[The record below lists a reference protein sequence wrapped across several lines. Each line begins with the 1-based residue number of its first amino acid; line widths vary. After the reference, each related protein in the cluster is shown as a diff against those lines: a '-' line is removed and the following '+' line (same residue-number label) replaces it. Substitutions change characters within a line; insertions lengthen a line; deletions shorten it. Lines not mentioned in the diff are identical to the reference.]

1 MPNNIDEHVVKMSFD
16 NKQFESGVSQ
26 SLKTL
31 DDLKKALNFDEVE
44 GSLKNIENAFNNLD
58 LSGLADSVDFIASRF
73 EPLGKIADVALSRI
87 ADKALDAGKKIT
99 DAFFGFSDMSAGQS
113 KYETRTKA
121 VQTIMNATGKSIE
134 EVEAVLDS
142 LQTYTDETSYDFAA
156 MVDNI
161 GKFTSVGVDLEM
173 AEKAMEGIGN
183 EAAKSGASIQQAN
196 NAMYNFAQALSQGA
210 VKLQD
215 WRSISNATMATKE
228 FKEMLIS
235 TAIEIGTLESAG
247 ENVGS
252 LVSTNEKQLAAGEK
266 ALAKAQKATK
276 DRAEKVAAA
285 QEKIASATKK
295 TEVNFQN
302 FESTLSDG
310 WLTADV
316 LIKTLNKYSNMNTD
330 FGREA
335 YYAAQKA
342 LTFTDAIQAT
352 KDAVSSGWMDSFGY
366 IFGNLEE
373 AMELWTNVANALYEY
388 VAIFADW
395 RNEVLESWHTMGG
408 YNDMIEA
415 ASNLW
420 QTFMNIVKGVGE
432 ALTNVFPILNP
443 ENMSQALR
451 DGTKALK
458 DWSAGLLEMFGL
470 QEDVKKE
477 EEEAAEEAEEVADKV
492 DSVKESADSAADSMT
507 DLSDASKEVAKNV
520 NGIETGIKRG
530 MRGDNVKALQQ
541 KLVSLGFRLDK
552 FGVDGIFG
560 PETQGAVEELQRAL
574 GVEVTGALDEA
585 TIAALNTEEGMA
597 KLQERM
603 HKGLSSGDVGKDVKD
618 IQNELNKYLGS
629 NDKIV
634 ADGIYGPK
642 TKAAVE
648 KLQKELGIEV
658 TGVWDDTTRAA
669 FESSKMV
676 LFSLDKIRKGIKR
689 GDTSKEVKALQE
701 QLIKTGYLTDQSV
714 ADGVYGPKTEEAVK
728 KLQRELGVE
737 ETGVWDE
744 ATYHAVAISKRMKKA
759 NLDTAKSAEE
769 AAETVDETSEK
780 TEESAESADK
790 ATTHTTVAMMR
801 LQNIVKGW
809 AAAFKIATKFAS
821 AVTEIAGNILGMF
834 SPLVDVA
841 IRFGSVFG
849 GMFENLAKT
858 LDENDTYGSFV
869 KNVTDAFKPFG
880 DFIKSVANGLN
891 RFLDAYDAFL
901 ESTGK
906 RNTFG
911 NFFDFLNDY
920 LKKIPAIGFIIDIF
934 ETVKSTVGPIISFL
948 IEQVKSLIGWF
959 GSDGF
964 KQAKDSVFGWISEK
978 LTVLREAITK
988 FREDHPEL
996 TIENFLNKIKE
1007 IGGWVGGKFGE
1018 GIDTIKN
1025 KFAEFKAVVDQFAQ
1039 DHPELSIS
1047 NIFEKI
1053 KDTFKGIG
1061 DMFSKFFSGGD
1072 QSEGGSF
1079 FDALKERFKAFEPVL
1094 DWMEGIKDRIVK
1106 LWQSI
1111 FGGGEDVT
1119 AESGIT
1125 KTVKAQIT
1133 TFDGLQSKMS
1143 GIQSVVDWFV
1153 NLKDR
1158 LINAWNDLTNVGKTG
1173 GPDLVKEGGFTSV
1186 FDRLGEFSKEIAK
1199 IDLGKVISTAL
1210 KAMAVY
1216 SVLNISNGIKNFGK
1230 GAKTFGKDIGK
1241 MVESLTKPFTA
1252 IANKVAQNF
1261 DFKGLSKALSERVK
1275 YGKQEKESIGTKAL
1289 KLAGSLLMVVAAIA
1303 IVTKVVKDNNQNDMD
1318 KALWIVGGIL
1328 LALGTISILVAA
1340 FSKEKATN
1348 SKGSMTGILA
1358 LCGGIYLV
1366 VLAIGRVIGII
1377 TGTTTQQ
1384 VLDKALWIVGGAL
1397 VILGVISVLIAAF
1410 SKGETSGVKGIL
1422 SLCAGVYIL
1431 VLALEKTI
1439 KIIKDVSDTELNN
1452 ALVIVGGMLVL
1463 LGIFAVLISATSN
1476 GKTSEIKG
1484 LLKMCLGVYV
1494 LVLALEKVIS
1504 IVDNATSSS
1513 LDKALWIL
1521 GGMTVALGIISVLV
1535 AALSKHEKV
1544 KISGIK
1550 SFVLG
1555 LSAMVGLLS
1564 VLIHIVDTSTQK
1576 SLDKALWIL
1585 GGMVVAVAAFLL
1597 GSYFIGSGDSEK
1609 RSKAMLKGA
1618 GTIVGALG
1626 IIVGAATILVGG
1638 LGELARIES
1647 LDLIGSMKR
1656 GKEILTIVAES
1667 FASFKDKLGAN
1678 WLVIAGFLAAS
1689 WLVGYFPTAPT
1700 SMIEGA
1706 AAISATLAI
1715 IVSAAT
1721 VLIGGIGELDRIES
1735 LDLLGSVKRGKEILA
1750 IVASTLSSFKEKMG
1764 LSLPT
1769 IGGILTVST
1778 MVGLIPTAPTSMIEG
1793 ATAISAA
1800 LAIIVSAATILIT
1813 GIGAIDEN
1821 IDTDL
1826 VKATESGGKILESVA
1841 TTLSSFGEKL
1851 KLNLPI
1857 IAGMLVASIITGLI
1871 PGGKLAMIAGASAI
1885 GLAADALIVVVGTLI
1900 TGLGVLNQWTDNGL
1914 SQAIDSGGAV
1924 LESISGAIARVK
1936 SGFTKVYNED
1946 LKDFGEAMESVREGI
1961 EGINADGTLDSDMTA
1976 ATSMASKLYSFF
1988 NSLSTYSL
1996 VDAPNVIDGYTSV
2009 ASILIDDVDAFG
2021 KAINNLWNGVS
2032 GISKDKDIN
2041 NDVDTSIQVVTKL
2054 KTDFFDVIGN
2064 EENIPDGSGLQTYN
2078 GKIDEILGNVKTFG
2092 ENIGIFHNNVTG
2104 FSSSQ
2109 IESDATTA
2117 INIAT
2122 HIANFLEFLTGMNIE
2137 QKSQGIKAWFSDET
2151 KGETVIDTVGELA
2164 EAMTNSASSFSGLAN
2179 AGIEKDVT
2187 AAISS
2192 LKAVAEFLTYVS
2204 NDANMDSASIDPE
2217 DSGWIGKDK
2226 LQKLLG
2232 GLSRIAQELVAFDN
2246 QTKDLPLDD
2255 IAAVSRMISD
2265 FLQFGLAGADF
2276 NADSILSGINFE
2288 DVNSRI
2294 AEIIGYVQ
2302 TAISQNESDL
2312 TKSGSSLASS
2322 LYDALNEKTSDFNT
2336 AGENFV
2342 RGLTNGV
2349 YFQTRFAVEAAAYV
2363 ARQMVTAVKNTF
2375 QTASPSKV
2383 TTQIGKYFSEGLSN
2397 GVREEGDN
2405 AVNSS
2410 QRVAENMMQATKD
2423 SLLPLST
2430 ALFDDID
2437 DNPVIRPVV
2446 DMSNVEAAKNR
2457 LPGYFSGQSGRLS
2470 VSASLAKNVAGEF
2483 ERQRSSGKN
2492 GFKNSGSL
2500 PTISRDSSDPERY
2513 ILNNSD
2519 GAGLLDRFD
2528 AKFEKLA
2535 NAITNMQVVLDTGEF
2550 VGATSGAYDKQFGKM
2565 AGRKGR
2571 GN

>member
-1 MPNNIDEHVVKMSFD
+1 MPNVDERVIQMTFD
-16 NKQFESGVSQ
+16 NRQFESGVSQ

-31 DDLKKALNFDEVE
+31 DDLKKALNFDEVK
-44 GSLKNIENAFNNLD
+44 GSLKNIENAFNGVNF
-58 LSGLADSVDFIASRF
+58 SGLSNAVDTIAAKFS
-73 EPLGKIADVALSRI
+73 PLGILGVTAMQRI
-87 ADKALDAGKKIT
+87 SNAAIDAGKKVA
-99 DAFFGFSDMSAGQS
+99 DAFLGFSDMSAGQS
-113 KYETRTKA
+113 KYETQTKA
-121 VQTIMNATGKSIE
+121 VQTITNATGKSVQ
-134 EVEAVLDS
+134 EVEGVLQK
-142 LQTYTDETSYDFAA
+142 LQHYTDETSYDFAE
-156 MVDNI
+156 MVSSI
-161 GKFTSVGVDLEM
+161 GKFTSVGVELER
-173 AEKAMEGIGN
+173 AEAAMEGIAN
-183 EAAKSGASIQQAN
+183 EAAKSGAGKAEAN
-196 NAMYNFAQALSQGA
+196 RAMYNFAQALSSGY
-210 VKLQD
+210 VKLID
-215 WRSISNATMATKE
+215 WKSIENANMATKE
-228 FKEMLIS
+228 FKETLIE
-235 TAIEIGTLESAG
+235 TAIEEGVLERKGDGVGTMLKQTSKGVKETTIDYKSF
-247 ENVGS
+247 
-252 LVSTNEKQLAAGEK
+252 NE
-266 ALAKAQKATK
+266 
-276 DRAEKVAAA
+276 
-285 QEKIASATKK
+285 
-295 TEVNFQN
+295 
-302 FESTLSDG
+302 TLSEE
-310 WLTADV
+310 WLTSDV
-316 LIKTLNKYSNMNTD
+316 LIKTLEKYADTSKP
-330 FGREA
+330 FGEA
-335 YYAAQKA
+335 AYRAAQEA
-342 LTFTDAIQAT
+342 LTFSDALDAV
-352 KDAVSSGWMDSFGY
+352 KDAVSSGWMQTFKLLFGD
-366 IFGNLEE
+366 LDE
-373 AMELWTNVANALYEY
+373 ARHLWTDVANSLVEY
-388 VAIFADW
+388 TDIFASW
-395 RNEVLESWHTMGG
+395 RNEVLKGWHDAEG

-420 QTFMNIVKGVGE
+420 QTFMNIVQGVGQ
-432 ALTNVFPILNP
+432 ALSDVFPFLKADVMTDILVGATRKIK
-443 ENMSQALR
+443 ES
-451 DGTKALK
+451 
-458 DWSAGLLEMFGL
+458 SASLLEMFGIE
-470 QEDVKKE
+470 QDIQE
-477 EEEAAEEAEEVADKV
+477 EEEETAEEAVEVKDKV
-492 DSVKESADSAADSMT
+492 DDVKESADAAADSMT
-507 DLSDASKEVAKNV
+507 DLGDATKDVAKSV
-520 NGIETGIKRG
+520 SGIETGIKRG

-585 TIAALNTEEGMA
+585 TLAALNTEEGMA

-689 GDTSKEVKALQE
+689 GGTSKEVKALQE

-744 ATYHAVAISKRMKKA
+744 ATYHAVARSKRMKKA

-769 AAETVDETSEK
+769 AAETVNETSEK

-790 ATTHTTVAMMR
+790 ATTHATVAMMR

-809 AAAFKIATKFAS
+809 AAALKIATKFAS

-891 RFLDAYDAFL
+891 GFLDAYDAFL

-934 ETVKSTVGPIISFL
+934 ETVKSVVGPIISFL

-1061 DMFSKFFSGGD
+1061 DMFSKFFSSGE
-1072 QSEGGSF
+1072 QSESGSF
-1079 FDALKERFKAFEPVL
+1079 FDVLKERFKAFEPIL

-1111 FGGGEDVT
+1111 FGGGEEAT
-1119 AESGIT
+1119 AESGIS
-1125 KTVKAQIT
+1125 KVVKAQIT

-1241 MVESLTKPFTA
+1241 MVESLTKPFTM
-1252 IANKVAQNF
+1252 IANKVAKNF
-1261 DFKGLSKALSERVK
+1261 DFKGLSKALSDRIK
-1275 YGKQEKESIGTKAL
+1275 YGKQDKESAGTKAL

-1318 KALWIVGGIL
+1318 KALWIIGGIL
-1328 LALGTISILVAA
+1328 VALGTISILVAA

-1358 LCGGIYLV
+1358 LCGGIYLI

-1377 TGTTTQQ
+1377 TGTNQQ
-1384 VLDKALWIVGGAL
+1384 LLEKALWIVGGAL
-1397 VILGVISVLIAAF
+1397 AVLGIISVLIAAF
-1410 SKGETSGVKGIL
+1410 SKGEPSGVKGIL

-1452 ALVIVGGMLVL
+1452 ALVIVGGMLAL
-1463 LGIFAVLISATSN
+1463 LGIFAVLISATSK

-1504 IVDNATSSS
+1504 IVGNAKSSS

-1521 GGMTVALGIISVLV
+1521 GGMTVALGIISVSV

-1564 VLIHIVDTSTQK
+1564 VLIHIVDTSNQK

-1585 GGMVVAVAAFLL
+1585 GGMVAAVAAFLL

-1689 WLVGYFPTAPT
+1689 WLVGYFSTAPT

-1764 LSLPT
+1764 LSLPI
-1769 IGGILTVST
+1769 IGGILAVST
-1778 MVGLIPTAPTSMIEG
+1778 IVGLIPTAPTSMIEG

-1914 SQAIDSGGAV
+1914 SEAIDSGGEV

-1946 LKDFGEAMESVREGI
+1946 LKDFGEAMESVRNGI

-1976 ATSMASKLYSFF
+1976 ATSMASKLYTFF
-1988 NSLSTYSL
+1988 NSLRTYSL
-1996 VDAPNVIDGYTSV
+1996 ADAPNAVDGYTSV

-2021 KAINNLWNGVS
+2021 KAINSLWNGVS
-2032 GISKDKDIN
+2032 GISKDKDID

-2064 EENIPDGSGLQTYN
+2064 DENIPDGSGLQTYN

-2109 IESDATTA
+2109 IELDTTTA
-2117 INIAT
+2117 ISIAT
-2122 HIANFLEFLTGMNIE
+2122 HIAEFLESLTGMNIE
-2137 QKSQGIKAWFSDET
+2137 QRSQGIKAWFTDET

-2164 EAMTNSASSFSGLAN
+2164 SAMARSSSSFTGLSKAN
-2179 AGIEKDVT
+2179 IVKDVE
-2187 AAISS
+2187 AAITS
-2192 LKAVAEFLTYVS
+2192 LKSVAGFLNELSTQDVSSAAAS
-2204 NDANMDSASIDPE
+2204 NDDASWE
-2217 DSGWIGKDK
+2217 LTDK
-2226 LQKLLG
+2226 LQVVLG
-2232 GLSRIAQELVAFDN
+2232 SLGRIATELINFNDE
-2246 QTKDLPLDD
+2246 TKDLPLDD

-2322 LYDALNEKTSDFNT
+2322 LYDALNEKTSDFNI

-2410 QRVAENMMQATKD
+2410 QRVAENMMQAAKD

-2430 ALFDDID
+2430 VLFDDID

-2550 VGATSGAYDKQFGKM
+2550 VGATSGAYDKQFGRM